1 MTNDFYVLRKSELYL
16 VSGYDQRA
24 EVQHFLKKHQLTN
37 EFYVLRK
44 SELYLVSGYD
54 QRAEVQQIYIET
66 FTVMPAFPFH
76 LIIKK
81 LLIQ

>member
-1 MTNDFYVLRKSELYL
+1 M
-16 VSGYDQRA
+16 SGYDQRA